1 MEPIQLK
8 LNTFEGPLDL
18 LLHLTQKMEVD
29 LNDIPIAEITKQYM
43 AYINSWQE
51 NKLEIAGEYLV
62 MASTLMFIKSKMLLP
77 TEVYD
82 EEVDEE
88 KFENVDPRAELTKQ
102 LREYR
107 QFKNVA
113 FALQEFEKERSHYFT
128 KEAVNIDEYRDENFE
143 LPPNQYTTIS
153 LFLAF
158 SDLLEKQKN
167 QQPIN
172 TTIETE
178 TFTIEEK
185 MSQIINQLETIK
197 KRGSTSLRFNELFLK
212 DSSKTEII
220 TTFLAV
226 LELIKIKQ
234 LDIQQK
240 TNYSSI
246 EITWQ

>member
-18 LLHLTQKMEVD
+18 LLHLTKKMEVD
-29 LNDIPIAEITKQYM
+29 LNDIPIAEITKQYI

-77 TEVYD
+77 IEVYD
-82 EEVDEE
+82 EEVNEDEL
-88 KFENVDPRAELTKQ
+88 KSADPRAELAKQ

-113 FALQEFEKERSHYFT
+113 SALQEFKQERSYYFT
-128 KEAVNIDEYRDENFE
+128 KEAANIDKYKDENFK

-158 SDLLEKQKN
+158 SAFLEKQKN

-178 TFTIEEK
+178 IFTIEEK
-185 MSQIINQLETIK
+185 MSQIINQLKITK
-197 KRGSTSLRFNELFLK
+197 KRGSAFLRFNELFSE

-220 TTFLAV
+220 TIFLAV
-226 LELIKIKQ
+226 LELIKTKQ

-240 TNYSSI
+240 NNYSPI
-246 EITWQ
+246 EIIW

>member
-18 LLHLTQKMEVD
+18 LLHLTKKMEVD
-29 LNDIPIAEITKQYM
+29 LNNIPIAEITKQYM
-43 AYINSWQE
+43 TYIHSWQK

-82 EEVDEE
+82 EEVNEDEL
-88 KFENVDPRAELTKQ
+88 KSADPRAELAKQ

-113 FALQEFEKERSHYFT
+113 LTLQEFEQERSHYFT
-128 KEAVNIDEYRDENFE
+128 KEAANIDEYRDENFK
-143 LPPNQYTTIS
+143 LSPNQYTTIS

-158 SDLLEKQKN
+158 SASLEKQKN

-172 TTIETE
+172 TIIETE
-178 TFTIEEK
+178 IFTIEEK
-185 MSQIINQLETIK
+185 MSQIINQLKITK
-197 KRGSTSLRFNELFLK
+197 KRGNDSLRFNKLFSE

-226 LELIKIKQ
+226 LELIKTKQ
-234 LDIQQK
+234 LDIQQE
-240 TNYSSI
+240 TNYSPI
-246 EITWQ
+246 EIIW

>member
-18 LLHLTQKMEVD
+18 LLHLTKKMEVN
-29 LNDIPIAEITKQYM
+29 LNDIPIAEITEQYM
-43 AYINSWQE
+43 DYIHSWQE
-51 NKLEIAGEYLV
+51 NKLEVAGEYLV

-77 TEVYD
+77 TEIYG
-82 EEVDEE
+82 EELSEE
-88 KFENVDPRAELTKQ
+88 EFKNLDPRAKLARQ
-102 LREYR
+102 LLEYR

-113 FALQEFEKERSHYFT
+113 SALQEFEKERSHYFT
-128 KEAVNIDEYRDENFE
+128 KEAANIDEYRDESPE
-143 LPPNQYTTIS
+143 LPPNQYTIIS

-172 TTIETE
+172 ITIETE
-178 TFTIEEK
+178 TFTIKEK
-185 MSQIINQLETIK
+185 MSQIIQQLEATK
-197 KRGSTSLRFNELFLK
+197 KRGDSYLRFNELFSEA
-212 DSSKTEII
+212 SSKAEII

-226 LELIKIKQ
+226 LELIKTKQ

-240 TNYSSI
+240 TNYSPI
-246 EITWQ
+246 EITW